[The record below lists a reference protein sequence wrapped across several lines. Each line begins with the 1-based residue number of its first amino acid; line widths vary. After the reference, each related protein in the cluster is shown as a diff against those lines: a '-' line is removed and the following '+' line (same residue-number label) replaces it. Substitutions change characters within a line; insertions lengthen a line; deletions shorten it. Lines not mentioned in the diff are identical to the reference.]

1 MGSVI
6 VVLYSQRLWSGGMPY
21 PYDVPGLQPK
31 PQSQWILFGLMG
43 MAAAVT
49 GLLVLIVVLAV
60 AEFF

>member
-1 MGSVI
+1 
-6 VVLYSQRLWSGGMPY
+6 MPY
-21 PYDVPGLQPK
+21 PYDDSGLQPK

-49 GLLVLIVVLAV
+49 GLVVLIIVLAM